1 MEPESLVQHASRT
14 VLKIDA
20 LRPVD
25 DHSRCKGQDRLQS
38 DGQPEGRLSAPEDA
52 NKAANKG
59 VQFFLLPFFFFFAPF
74 FFFLSLRG
82 LRGET
87 ANLAAAAVPCSGL
100 YLGVFVVTLVRFIFV
115 VFLFFLKLSA
125 VHASNNLYYHHL
137 NSNSFVLISYLFV
150 LLFGGFSPNAKC
162 VLFH

>member
-59 VQFFLLPFFFFFAPF
+59 VQFFLLPFFFSLSSGSEGGDSKLGCSRCSLFRIVFRGF
-74 FFFLSLRG
+74 RGNFGSLHICCFLVLPQTFSSS
-82 LRGET
+82 
-87 ANLAAAAVPCSGL
+87 C
-100 YLGVFVVTLVRFIFV
+100 
-115 VFLFFLKLSA
+115 LK
-125 VHASNNLYYHHL
+125 
-137 NSNSFVLISYLFV
+137 
-150 LLFGGFSPNAKC
+150 
-162 VLFH
+162 